1 MNQQILFTVG
11 NNEDEISYNI
21 TIENTTKKLLIKIH
35 KAKDNIDKYYV
46 SSFTLED
53 IQNVKYFLIYDNIE
67 ECMDDIISGINTNKS
82 MVKEENN
89 ALKLIIPLLNKKN
102 SYISFEVS
110 KKSKKKIIKEQNIL
124 IEKLLKENMDLK
136 SEIKKLKDKTK
147 NISINVI
154 INESIT
160 KNYEF
165 KEDEPINSMIELVKK
180 EFNIDNNFEIIYNYT
195 IIEDYNKTFGY
206 YKISNKSTILFNYF
220 TIGGQYFVKTLS
232 GKTIILELESNDTIL
247 NIKNKIRDKEAI
259 PIEDQRLVFAGKLLM
274 DNRKILDY
282 NIRAEATFQ
291 LVMRLR

>member
-11 NNEDEISYNI
+11 NNDDEISYNI